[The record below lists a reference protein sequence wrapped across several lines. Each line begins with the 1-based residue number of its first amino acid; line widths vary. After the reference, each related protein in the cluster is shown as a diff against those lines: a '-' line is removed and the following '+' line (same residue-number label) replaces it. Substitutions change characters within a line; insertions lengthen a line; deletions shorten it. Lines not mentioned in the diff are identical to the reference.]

1 MQIEINLEYIQKL
14 GKEREDE
21 NLDFRAFLKGHD
33 MLSEEMDA
41 YVHEILDEVSSKIDC
56 TKCANCCKQV
66 RPVLDEDDIS
76 RFALGLDISESAF
89 RKQYL
94 HVYKDNPSK
103 FSFKEI
109 PCPFLKNDQCTNYEH
124 RPTDCRS
131 YPHLQKDD
139 FIFRLWS
146 VIGNYEICPIVF
158 NVYEQLKIE
167 LWHND
172 WYEDDDGW
180 V

>member
-1 MQIEINLEYIQKL
+1 MHIEINLERIQKL

-21 NLDFRAFLKGHD
+21 NLDFRIFLKGYD
-33 MLSEEMDA
+33 MLPAEMDA
-41 YVHEILDEVSSKIDC
+41 VVHEILDEVTSKIDC

-66 RPVLDEDDIS
+66 RPVLDEDDLS
-76 RFALGLDISESAF
+76 RFALGLDISESELRNQF
-89 RKQYL
+89 L
-94 HVYKDNPSK
+94 HVNKDNPSK

-109 PCPFLKNDQCTNYEH
+109 PCPFLKNDLCTNYDH

-131 YPHLQKDD
+131 YPHLHKDD
-139 FIFRLWS
+139 FIFRLWG

-172 WYEDDDGW
+172 WYEDDGSW